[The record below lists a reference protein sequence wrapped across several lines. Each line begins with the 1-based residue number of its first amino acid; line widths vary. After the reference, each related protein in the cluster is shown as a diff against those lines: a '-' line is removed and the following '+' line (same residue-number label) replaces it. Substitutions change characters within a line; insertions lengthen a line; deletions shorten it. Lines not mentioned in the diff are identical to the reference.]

1 MSENVFLIS
10 GRPGSGKTT
19 LVRRIVESLAVRA
32 GGFYTQ
38 ETRGADG
45 RRTGFEI
52 VTLQGARAPLAGV
65 DIRSPY
71 RVGKYGVNL
80 HGIDEV
86 AAPAIRKASEECD
99 LVVIDEIGKMELY
112 SQAFRDAAMAAVGS
126 GKPVLGTIMLA
137 SHPWADAVRTR
148 ANVRVFLIDPSSR
161 HSAAGLILE
170 RLRWLLSQP
179 ASGGGMS

>member
-112 SQAFRDAAMAAVGS
+112 SQAFRDAVTAAVES
-126 GKPVLGTIMLA
+126 GKPVLGTVMLGP
-137 SHPWADAVRTR
+137 HPLADAVRSR
-148 ANVRVFLIDPSSR
+148 ANVRVFLIDALSR
-161 HSAAGLILE
+161 DSVARLVRE
-170 RLRWLLSQP
+170 RLRALIRKP
-179 ASGGGMS
+179 GAHPE

>member
-1 MSENVFLIS
+1 MSENVLLIS

-19 LVRRIVESLAVRA
+19 VVRRIVESLAARA

-52 VTLQGARAPLAGV
+52 VTLRGTRAPLAGV

-80 HGIDEV
+80 QGIDEV
-86 AAPAIRKASEECD
+86 AAPAVRDAIKDRD
-99 LVVIDEIGKMELY
+99 LIVVDEIGKMELY
-112 SQAFRDAAMAAVGS
+112 SQDFRDAVTNAIES

-137 SHPWADAVRTR
+137 SHPWADAIRSR
-148 ANVRVFLIDPSSR
+148 ADVCVFLLDTSSR
-161 HSAAGLILE
+161 DSVARLVLE
-170 RLRWLLSQP
+170 RLRPLFHKP
-179 ASGGGMS
+179 AFDRE